1 MENKINKK
9 AVKVKEVIQKVNTI
23 NENTAATE
31 QENILTNSKERSI
44 NENIVTTEQENT
56 PTNSKGRTIKNI
68 PNHIT
73 ELALIVKNNAQ
84 IRRYTAIAIINYLC
98 QKGEISKIS
107 VEEQAKGK
115 GNYVNFLWDKFT
127 VKSNGLS
134 RDYRYTEKFF
144 ITALIGSFTSF
155 AANSKEVIINFLK
168 EENADF
174 NIE

>member
-1 MENKINKK
+1 MENRTIKK
-9 AVKVKEVIQKVNTI
+9 AVKVKEVAQEVAQEVNTV
-23 NENTAATE
+23 NENTVA
-31 QENILTNSKERSI
+31 
-44 NENIVTTEQENT
+44 TEQENT

-98 QKGEISKIS
+98 QKGEINKIS
-107 VEEQAKGK
+107 AEEQAKGK

-134 RDYRYTEKFF
+134 RDYRYTERFF

>member
-1 MENKINKK
+1 MENKTIKK
-9 AVKVKEVIQKVNTI
+9 AVKVKEVPQKVNTV
-23 NENTAATE
+23 NENTVATEQKSTVATE
-31 QENILTNSKERSI
+31 QENI
-44 NENIVTTEQENT
+44 VATEQENT

-68 PNHIT
+68 PNHVT

-107 VEEQAKGK
+107 AEEQAKGK

>member
-1 MENKINKK
+1 METKVAKKSVEPKVAKKSVEPKNDESKVYIGQEKI
-9 AVKVKEVIQKVNTI
+9 
-23 NENTAATE
+23 ENP
-31 QENILTNSKERSI
+31 N
-44 NENIVTTEQENT
+44 TTEQENT
-56 PTNSKGRTIKNI
+56 PTNSKGRIIKNI

-73 ELALIVKNNAQ
+73 EL
-84 IRRYTAIAIINYLC
+84 AIINYLC

-107 VEEQAKGK
+107 AEEQAKGK

>member
-1 MENKINKK
+1 MKTKIAKK
-9 AVKVKEVIQKVNTI
+9 SVEPKNDESKVYID
-23 NENTAATE
+23 
-31 QENILTNSKERSI
+31 QEKIEDPNA
-44 NENIVTTEQENT
+44 TEQENT
-56 PTNSKGRTIKNI
+56 PTNSNGRTIKNI

-107 VEEQAKGK
+107 AEEQAKGK

-144 ITALIGSFTSF
+144 TSF

-168 EENADF
+168 EENANF

>member
-1 MENKINKK
+1 METKVAKKSVEPKNDESKVYIGQEKIEDSN
-9 AVKVKEVIQKVNTI
+9 A
-23 NENTAATE
+23 
-31 QENILTNSKERSI
+31 
-44 NENIVTTEQENT
+44 TEQENT

-68 PNHIT
+68 PTNSKGRTIKNITNHIT

-107 VEEQAKGK
+107 AEEQAKGK

>member
-1 MENKINKK
+1 METKVAKKSVEPKNDESKVYIGQEKIEDSN
-9 AVKVKEVIQKVNTI
+9 
-23 NENTAATE
+23 ATE
-31 QENILTNSKERSI
+31 QENTPTNSKERTI
-44 NENIVTTEQENT
+44 KNT

-98 QKGEISKIS
+98 QKKEISKIS
-107 VEEQAKGK
+107 EEEQAKGK

-168 EENADF
+168 EENTDF

>member
-9 AVKVKEVIQKVNTI
+9 AVKVKEVAQEVNTVNKNTI
-23 NENTAATE
+23 TTEQENTVATE
-31 QENILTNSKERSI
+31 QENT
-44 NENIVTTEQENT
+44 VATEQENT

-98 QKGEISKIS
+98 QKREISKIS
-107 VEEQAKGK
+107 AEEQAKGK

>member
-1 MENKINKK
+1 MNNFKYFTTMENKITKK
-9 AVKVKEVIQKVNTI
+9 AVKVKEVAQEVNTV
-23 NENTAATE
+23 NENTLATE
-31 QENILTNSKERSI
+31 QENT
-44 NENIVTTEQENT
+44 VATEQENT

-98 QKGEISKIS
+98 QKGEINKIS
-107 VEEQAKGK
+107 AEEQSKGK

>member
-9 AVKVKEVIQKVNTI
+9 AVKVKEVAQEVNTV
-23 NENTAATE
+23 NENTITTE
-31 QENILTNSKERSI
+31 QENTI
-44 NENIVTTEQENT
+44 TTEQENT
-56 PTNSKGRTIKNI
+56 PTNSKGITIKNI

-107 VEEQAKGK
+107 AEEQAKGK

-134 RDYRYTEKFF
+134 RDSGNR
-144 ITALIGSFTSF
+144 LHRR
-155 AANSKEVIINFLK
+155 V
-168 EENADF
+168 EEWRTRLGVMH
-174 NIE
+174 EH

>member
-1 MENKINKK
+1 METKVAKKSVEPKVAKKSVEPKNNESKVYIGQEKIEDSN
-9 AVKVKEVIQKVNTI
+9 A
-23 NENTAATE
+23 
-31 QENILTNSKERSI
+31 
-44 NENIVTTEQENT
+44 TEQENT

-107 VEEQAKGK
+107 AEEQAKGK

-168 EENADF
+168 EENTDF

>member
-1 MENKINKK
+1 MENKTNKK
-9 AVKVKEVIQKVNTI
+9 AVKIKEVPQKVNI
-23 NENTAATE
+23 VNENIVTTEQENTVATE
-31 QENILTNSKERSI
+31 QENI
-44 NENIVTTEQENT
+44 VATEQENT

>member
-1 MENKINKK
+1 MENKTIKK
-9 AVKVKEVIQKVNTI
+9 AVKVKEVAQEVAQEVNTV
-23 NENTAATE
+23 NENTVAT
-31 QENILTNSKERSI
+31 K
-44 NENIVTTEQENT
+44 QENT

-68 PNHIT
+68 PNHVT
-73 ELALIVKNNAQ
+73 ELALIVKNNVQ

-107 VEEQAKGK
+107 AEEQAKGK

>member
-1 MENKINKK
+1 MNNFKYFTTMENKINKK
-9 AVKVKEVIQKVNTI
+9 AVKVKEVAQEVAQEVNTV
-23 NENTAATE
+23 NENTIA
-31 QENILTNSKERSI
+31 
-44 NENIVTTEQENT
+44 TEQENT

-68 PNHIT
+68 PNHVT

-98 QKGEISKIS
+98 QKGEINKIS
-107 VEEQAKGK
+107 AEEQAKGK

>member
-1 MENKINKK
+1 MENKTIKK
-9 AVKVKEVIQKVNTI
+9 AVKVKEVAQEVAQEVNTI
-23 NENTAATE
+23 NENT
-31 QENILTNSKERSI
+31 
-44 NENIVTTEQENT
+44 VTTEQENT

-68 PNHIT
+68 PNHVT

-107 VEEQAKGK
+107 AEEQAKGK

>member
-1 MENKINKK
+1 MTTKVAKKSVEPKNDESKVYIGQEKI
-9 AVKVKEVIQKVNTI
+9 EDPNTI
-23 NENTAATE
+23 E
-31 QENILTNSKERSI
+31 QEDPN
-44 NENIVTTEQENT
+44 TTEQENT

-107 VEEQAKGK
+107 AEEQAKGK

>member
-1 MENKINKK
+1 MKTKVAKKSVEPKNDESKVYIGQEKI
-9 AVKVKEVIQKVNTI
+9 EDPNT
-23 NENTAATE
+23 TE
-31 QENILTNSKERSI
+31 QEDPN
-44 NENIVTTEQENT
+44 TTEQENT
-56 PTNSKGRTIKNI
+56 PTNSNGRTIKNI

-107 VEEQAKGK
+107 AEEQAKGK

>member
-1 MENKINKK
+1 MKTKVAKKSIEPKNDESKVYINQE
-9 AVKVKEVIQKVNTI
+9 KVEDRD
-23 NENTAATE
+23 TAE
-31 QENILTNSKERSI
+31 QEKVEDRDTA
-44 NENIVTTEQENT
+44 EQENT

-98 QKGEISKIS
+98 QKEEISKIS
-107 VEEQAKGK
+107 AEEQAKGK

-168 EENADF
+168 EENTNF